1 LPCFKIALA
10 IDSDEVETL
19 QETLGG
25 LSTSVNPRKLV
36 TFYLTEYAA
45 LKEVL
50 EVTDGNL
57 GTHLSRLEEA
67 GYILVEKTFV
77 NKKPHTYLAVTAR
90 GRSAFSEHVE
100 ALQKILQVS
109 LPVAQYRAA
118 RPTEGMQGAT

>member
-1 LPCFKIALA
+1 VEEIAVAQFNEIIHEPVRLRLMA
-10 IDSDEVETL
+10 VLMTLTDETRISF
-19 QETLGG
+19 T
-25 LSTSVNPRKLV
+25 
-36 TFYLTEYAA
+36 A

-118 RPTEGMQGAT
+118 RPTEGMQGAI

>member
-1 LPCFKIALA
+1 LA
-10 IDSDEVETL
+10 SSLEEIEVAQFNEIIHEPVRLRLMAVLMTLTDETRISF
-19 QETLGG
+19 T
-25 LSTSVNPRKLV
+25 
-36 TFYLTEYAA
+36 A

-109 LPVAQYRAA
+109 LPLAQYRAA

>member
-1 LPCFKIALA
+1 MAQFNEIIHEPVRLLLMAVLMTLT
-10 IDSDEVETL
+10 DETRISF
-19 QETLGG
+19 T
-25 LSTSVNPRKLV
+25 
-36 TFYLTEYAA
+36 A

-77 NKKPHTYLAVTAR
+77 NKKPHTYLAVTAH

-109 LPVAQYRAA
+109 LPIPQYRAA